1 MSEESSS
8 QKVTPWRCLVGA
20 SLSGGLAIA
29 FFAMLRAI
37 NSVFAAKPITSTNPI
52 IINISITVRTLV
64 SGLVALGGSVFG
76 IVAIGLILLGIQLI
90 IQKFTVKEEQ

>member
-1 MSEESSS
+1 MSQEESST
-8 QKVTPWRCLVGA
+8 QKVTPWRCLIGA

-37 NSVFAAKPITSTNPI
+37 NTVFVAKPITSTNPV
-52 IINISITVRTLV
+52 IINMSITVRTLV
-64 SGLVALGGSVFG
+64 LGLIALGGSVFA

-90 IQKFTVKEEQ
+90 IQKFTVKE